1 MSDIYDYLKDSIPHN
16 HFHQSSAESVLRE
29 RVTAGLKPT
38 RVLDFGCGDGR
49 SIDLFRSTLRD
60 TTWTGVDI
68 PSSPEVDLRRRAD
81 GEFVTYDG
89 YELPFPDKHFDLVYS
104 HQVLEHV
111 RKPELAL
118 SEVKRV
124 LRTGGLF
131 IGQTSQFEPYHSYSL
146 WNFTVYGFKR
156 IAEDAGLLLDEIR
169 PGIDG
174 FTLMQRAY
182 QGRPKHL
189 SRYFTEESPINVEIE
204 KGAVGRR
211 IRICNFRKLMIA
223 GQFVFVLRRPPA
235 PDA

>member
-1 MSDIYDYLKDSIPHN
+1 MSDIYEYLKSALPRN
-16 HFHQSSAESVLRE
+16 HFHQSSADSVLRAH
-29 RVTAGLKPT
+29 VVAGLTAKQ
-38 RVLDFGCGDGR
+38 VLDFGCGDGR
-49 SIDLFRSTLRD
+49 SINVFREILPD
-60 TTWTGVDI
+60 AKWTGVDI
-68 PSSPEVDLRRRAD
+68 ASSPEVDLRRRTD
-81 GEFVTYDG
+81 GEFVTYEG
-89 YELPFPDKHFDLVYS
+89 FELPFEDGSFDLVFS

-118 SEVKRV
+118 SEVARV
-124 LRTGGLF
+124 LRPGGLF

-182 QGRPKHL
+182 QGRPKHM

-211 IRICNFRKLMIA
+211 TRICNFRKLMIA
-223 GQFVFVLRRPPA
+223 GQFVFVLHRPPA